1 MRILLDENLPDSLV
15 DRLRSLGHDVD
26 SINRLDLKGIA
37 NGELYTSVAV
47 EYDLCF
53 TKDTGFARN
62 VRRMEPEGTVKLLL
76 VTLPQRPAQEF
87 CDRFFD
93 EFTSTEWS
101 EYQNGDPWPY
111 KDPT

>member
-53 TKDTGFARN
+53 TKRT
-62 VRRMEPEGTVKLLL
+62 
-76 VTLPQRPAQEF
+76 PA
-87 CDRFFD
+87 
-93 EFTSTEWS
+93 S
-101 EYQNGDPWPY
+101 
-111 KDPT
+111 PTTCAAWNPKAP